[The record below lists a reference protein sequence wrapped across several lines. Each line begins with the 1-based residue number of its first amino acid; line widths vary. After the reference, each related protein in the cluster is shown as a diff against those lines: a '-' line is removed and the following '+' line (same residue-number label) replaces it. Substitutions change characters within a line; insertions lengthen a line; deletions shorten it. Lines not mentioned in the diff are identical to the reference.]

1 MHKTLRLLIFAK
13 FTGHRYQFLDQ
24 DHKAE
29 LKLVPVEFVR
39 EKYDQVMYYFS
50 ACELH
55 ADKLGTEDLESEI
68 DMHLIRLVKLLFHDM
83 ENIDHIDRAIDSDL
97 SLTIRNIAD
106 NSDKFIPDL
115 MNTDD
120 EWLYL
125 KFNSNS
131 YFLDESNGLQDNDT
145 VLYCMTFHKT
155 RKHVIF
161 IRAAAQELEFKT
173 TAMHH
178 LYISEDDGLGR
189 YKVQTKDGKILK
201 QYFVLGGYV
210 EGCYGRF
217 IELSNDLKRLQDT

>member
-1 MHKTLRLLIFAK
+1 
-13 FTGHRYQFLDQ
+13 
-24 DHKAE
+24 
-29 LKLVPVEFVR
+29 
-39 EKYDQVMYYFS
+39 
-50 ACELH
+50 
-55 ADKLGTEDLESEI
+55 LGTEDLESEI

-145 VLYCMTFHKT
+145 VLIGM
-155 RKHVIF
+155 
-161 IRAAAQELEFKT
+161 
-173 TAMHH
+173 
-178 LYISEDDGLGR
+178 
-189 YKVQTKDGKILK
+189 
-201 QYFVLGGYV
+201 
-210 EGCYGRF
+210 
-217 IELSNDLKRLQDT
+217 N